1 MRTVWRI
8 TTARFAAAA
17 LSDEGA
23 RLHGGRWNPK
33 GHGVIYTAESQSLA
47 LLEMLVQDAPL
58 RARYVLTPAQLPA
71 DLAVPSAVVPAERN
85 YLINPRHPDFARI
98 VIGVPK
104 ALDVDVRLLRNLG
117 GAS

>member
-17 LSDEGA
+17 FSDEGA

-58 RARYVLTPAQLPA
+58 RARYVLTPAQLP
-71 DLAVPSAVVPAERN
+71 
-85 YLINPRHPDFARI
+85 
-98 VIGVPK
+98 
-104 ALDVDVRLLRNLG
+104 RNLG

>member
-17 LSDEGA
+17 FSDEGA

-47 LLEMLVQDAPL
+47 LLEMLAQDAPL
-58 RARYVLTPAQLPA
+58 RARYVLIPAHLPAERAVSQVEASALPA
-71 DLAVPSAVVPAERN
+71 DWRTLGTRDALQAIAAQSWRYRAPSCPPNATT
-85 YLINPRHPDFARI
+85 
-98 VIGVPK
+98 
-104 ALDVDVRLLRNLG
+104 
-117 GAS
+117 

>member
-58 RARYVLTPAQLPA
+58 RARYVLIPAQLPA
-71 DLAVPSAVVPAERN
+71 DLAVPGTVSGVNLFVVGLLVAVIVVLAVV
-85 YLINPRHPDFARI
+85 LI
-98 VIGVPK
+98 VV
-104 ALDVDVRLLRNLG
+104 LRKKRG
-117 GAS
+117 GK

>member
-17 LSDEGA
+17 FSDEGA

-58 RARYVLTPAQLPA
+58 RARYVLIPAQLPA
-71 DLAVPSAVVPAERN
+71 DLAVRQVDAAALPTDWRTPPGLRPYRHRRAE
-85 YLINPRHPDFARI
+85 
-98 VIGVPK
+98 
-104 ALDVDVRLLRNLG
+104 
-117 GAS
+117 GAGCGCSVAAESGRS